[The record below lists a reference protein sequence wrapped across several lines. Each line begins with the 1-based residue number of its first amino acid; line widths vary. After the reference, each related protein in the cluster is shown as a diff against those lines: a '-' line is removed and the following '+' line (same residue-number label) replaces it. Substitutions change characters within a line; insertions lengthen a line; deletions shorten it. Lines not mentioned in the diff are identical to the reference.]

1 MLKEN
6 DDMIGY
12 YKESENMETLYRI
25 VGIESQSQYDWL
37 AKQIQDLNQDK
48 GFAIE
53 LDKDIVRLHRQEELL
68 YLRRFLAFE
77 QFSLVA
83 LDPAE
88 LELDKA
94 KQLRFKNT
102 QETAKKMRIVLI
114 LNAFF
119 TVFEAFF
126 GWTLNS
132 AAILSDAVHDSGD
145 VLAIAIAWFFEKIS
159 DREADNRYSY
169 GYRRF
174 SLLGGLITAVFLLF
188 GSAFILITSIP
199 KLFNPEPVHV
209 TGMFWVAVFAV
220 VVNGY
225 CSWMMH
231 KGQSAN
237 EQLLN
242 LHLLEDVLGWVAIL
256 ILSVVLRFTNWYFLD
271 PLLSILTA
279 AWIISQSFP
288 RFLNISKIFLQ
299 AVPEGIDPQVIG
311 QQILALDD
319 DIDGLSHL
327 HIWSTDG
334 EQHMA
339 SVTVL
344 TCRLTADEQE
354 DLKQKIR
361 SLVAKYNI
369 NHITIDTVYDPDH
382 FIQRESS
389 QHN

>member
-1 MLKEN
+1 
-6 DDMIGY
+6 
-12 YKESENMETLYRI
+12 
-25 VGIESQSQYDWL
+25 
-37 AKQIQDLNQDK
+37 
-48 GFAIE
+48 
-53 LDKDIVRLHRQEELL
+53 
-68 YLRRFLAFE
+68 
-77 QFSLVA
+77 
-83 LDPAE
+83 
-88 LELDKA
+88 
-94 KQLRFKNT
+94 
-102 QETAKKMRIVLI
+102 
-114 LNAFF
+114 
-119 TVFEAFF
+119 
-126 GWTLNS
+126 
-132 AAILSDAVHDSGD
+132 
-145 VLAIAIAWFFEKIS
+145 
-159 DREADNRYSY
+159 
-169 GYRRF
+169 
-174 SLLGGLITAVFLLF
+174 
-188 GSAFILITSIP
+188 
-199 KLFNPEPVHV
+199 
-209 TGMFWVAVFAV
+209 
-220 VVNGY
+220 
-225 CSWMMH
+225 MH

>member
-1 MLKEN
+1 
-6 DDMIGY
+6 MIGY
-12 YKESENMETLYRI
+12 HKESENMETLYRI
-25 VGIESQSQYDWL
+25 VGIESQRQYDWL
-37 AKQIQDLNQDK
+37 AQQIKDLNQDK
-48 GFAIE
+48 GFAIQ
-53 LDKDIVRLHRQEELL
+53 LDQDIVRLNRQEELL

-77 QFSLVA
+77 QFSLVP
-83 LDPAE
+83 LDSE
-88 LELDKA
+88 GQLDENKRL
-94 KQLRFKNT
+94 QFRNS
-102 QETAKKMRIVLI
+102 QETAKKMRLVLF

-132 AAILSDAVHDSGD
+132 AAILSDAIHDSGD

-159 DREADNRYSY
+159 GREADNRYSY

-174 SLLGGLITAVFLLF
+174 SLLGGLITAVFLLI
-188 GSAFILITSIP
+188 GSAFILVTSIP
-199 KLFNPEPVHV
+199 KLFNPEPIHV

-256 ILSVVLRFTNWYFLD
+256 ILSVILRFTNWYFLD

-299 AVPEGIDPQVIG
+299 AVPEGIDAQAIG
-311 QQILALDD
+311 QQILDLDE

-354 DLKQKIR
+354 ELKQKIR

-382 FIQRESS
+382 SIQRESS
-389 QHN
+389 QRN